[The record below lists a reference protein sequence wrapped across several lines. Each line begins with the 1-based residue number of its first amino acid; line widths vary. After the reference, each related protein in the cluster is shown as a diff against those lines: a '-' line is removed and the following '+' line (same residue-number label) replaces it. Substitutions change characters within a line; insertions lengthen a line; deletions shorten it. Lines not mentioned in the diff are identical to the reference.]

1 MKEQEQHQQHQ
12 QHQQQEQALTSIRS
26 IQMEHED
33 IASILNGGE
42 LDALF
47 GNNAFGKA
55 VGKAVGSRESRH
67 APVGP
72 E

>member
-1 MKEQEQHQQHQ
+1 MKEQE
-12 QHQQQEQALTSIRS
+12 QEQALTSIRS